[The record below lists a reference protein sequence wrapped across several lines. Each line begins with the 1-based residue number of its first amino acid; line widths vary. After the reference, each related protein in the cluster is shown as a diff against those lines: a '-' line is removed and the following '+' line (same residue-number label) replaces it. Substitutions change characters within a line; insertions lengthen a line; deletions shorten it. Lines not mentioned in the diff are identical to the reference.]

1 MPRKARPDD
10 TALAARKETE
20 MKLLAL
26 IDGNSL
32 LHRAFHALPPMNARD
47 GTPTGALFGFLSM
60 LLKVVAEEK
69 PDGLLVA
76 FDEHGP
82 TFRHEMFGEYKAGR
96 QETPDELRVQFPIL
110 RELLEKMRI
119 RTVSREGIEADDIL
133 GIFSRK
139 AAAEGVDSLLIT
151 GDKDALQLVSD
162 NVTLLLMKK
171 GISETLRVTPEV
183 LFELYG
189 VTPEGMIEVKSLMGD
204 ASDNIP
210 GVPGVGEKTALKL
223 IREYGTLDGVL
234 SHIDEIPG
242 AKLKERLR
250 ENGEQARLCLDLA
263 RIVVDPEKIGDV
275 SLADC
280 AFEPSQLNDGIDM
293 LRALE
298 LRNIISRLPEKK
310 QEQKEPKEKRR
321 EIEAKALSG
330 KEAVAGILPA
340 LLAADELSF
349 VLADSLTI
357 ATNSGE
363 QFSLPV
369 SEQLTLLSDADSPKE
384 LLAALGPA
392 FSAEKPKKILYDAK
406 QWMHLLFEAG
416 IPLRGLSFDPMIAA
430 YLLRPSRPDYSLAEL
445 CESQGKPCAAALF
458 TVRDEMEEQLAAQGM
473 KELYEKIE
481 LPLIT
486 VLFDMENAGFA
497 LDPSVLKDMG
507 VRFTSEIEALSK
519 EIYGL
524 AGEEFNI
531 LSPKQLGAV
540 LFEKLGLP
548 YSKKTKTGYSTD
560 ADTLEYLS
568 TLHPVAEK
576 VLEYRKLTK
585 LKSTYIDGLLSAL
598 GQDGRVHTRFN
609 QTVAST
615 GRISSAEPNLQ
626 NIPVRTALGREIRKA
641 FVASPGNLL
650 IGGDYSQI
658 ELRVLAHMAG
668 DERMAEAFRLGQ
680 DIHTRTAATVFGTPL
695 EQVTQEQRSA
705 AKAVNFGIVYGISDY
720 GLSQNLGI
728 PRRQAGEYIK
738 AYLDNFSKVREFMQ
752 KTVEDAKKTGYAET
766 IFGRRRDIPELKSTN
781 FNTRSFGERAAM
793 NAPIQGTAAD
803 IIKLAMVNLE
813 RALKEG
819 GFAAKL
825 VLQIHDELIVDC
837 PKNEAPRVERLLKEV
852 MEGVARLSV
861 PLVADVRSGK
871 SWYDTK

>member
-1 MPRKARPDD
+1 
-10 TALAARKETE
+10 

-32 LHRAFHALPPMNARD
+32 LHRAFHALPPMSTRE

-60 LLKVVAEEK
+60 LLKVVAEEQ

-82 TFRHEMFGEYKAGR
+82 TFRHEMFGDYKAGR
-96 QETPDELRVQFPIL
+96 QETPDELRVQFPLL
-110 RELLEKMRI
+110 RELLKEMKI
-119 RTVSREGIEADDIL
+119 HTLSKEGLEADDIL

-139 AAAEGVDSLLIT
+139 ASAAGVHSLLVT
-151 GDKDALQLVSD
+151 GDRDALQLVDD
-162 NVTLLLMKK
+162 NTTLLLTKK
-171 GISETLRVTPEV
+171 GISETLRVTPQV

-189 VTPEGMIEVKSLMGD
+189 VTPSGMIEVKGLMGD
-204 ASDNIP
+204 SSDNIP

-223 IREYGTLDGVL
+223 IREYGTVDQVL
-234 SHIDEIPG
+234 KHIDEISGP
-242 AKLKERLR
+242 KLRERLR
-250 ENGEQARLCLDLA
+250 EHGEQARLSLDLA
-263 RIVVDPEKIGDV
+263 RIVVDPERIGDV
-275 SLADC
+275 SLSDC
-280 AFEPSQLNDGIDM
+280 SFEPSQLNGGIDM
-293 LRALE
+293 LRTLE
-298 LRNIISRLPEKK
+298 LRSIINRLPQKK
-310 QEQKEPKEKRR
+310 DEPKEAKVNKQ
-321 EIEAKALSG
+321 EIAAKVLSG
-330 KEAVAGILPA
+330 KEALAGILPKLRSA
-340 LLAADELSF
+340 NELSF
-349 VLADSLTI
+349 VLADALTI
-357 ATNSGE
+357 ATDDGE
-363 QFSLPV
+363 QFALPV
-369 SEQLTLLSDADSPKE
+369 SEQLTLLSDADSPTE
-384 LLAALGPA
+384 LFSILGPV

-406 QWMHLLFEAG
+406 QWMHMLSEVG
-416 IPLRGLSFDPMIAA
+416 IPLRGLAFDPMIAA
-430 YLLRPSRPDYSLAEL
+430 YLLHPSRSNYSLADI
-445 CESQGKPCAAALF
+445 CQDHGPACAATLF
-458 TVRDEMEEQLAAQGM
+458 AVRDEMEQQLDAQGM
-473 KELYEKIE
+473 KELHDTIE

-486 VLFDMENAGFA
+486 VLFDMEHTGFA
-497 LDPSVLKDMG
+497 LDSTVLKEMG
-507 VRFTSEIEALSK
+507 IRFIGEIEALSK
-519 EIYGL
+519 EIYAL

-531 LSPKQLGAV
+531 LSPKQLGAI

-560 ADTLEYLS
+560 ADTLEFLS
-568 TLHPVAEK
+568 ALHPVAER

-585 LKSTYIDGLLSAL
+585 LKSTYIDGLLAAL

-626 NIPVRTALGREIRKA
+626 NIPVRTPLGREIRKA

-650 IGGDYSQI
+650 VGGDYSQI

-668 DERMAEAFRLGQ
+668 DETMAEAFRLGQ
-680 DIHTRTAATVFGTPL
+680 DIHTRTAAAVFGVPL
-695 EQVTQEQRSA
+695 DQVTSEQRSA

-728 PRRQAGEYIK
+728 SRKQAGEYIR
-738 AYLDNFSKVREFMQ
+738 AYLDRYSKVRDFMQ
-752 KTVEDAKKTGYAET
+752 KTVEEAKKTGYAQT
-766 IFGRRRDIPELKSTN
+766 LFGRRRDIPELKSRN

-803 IIKLAMVNLE
+803 IIKLAMVALD

-837 PKNEAPRVERLLKEV
+837 PTNEVPQVERLLKEV
-852 MEGVARLSV
+852 MEGVASLSV

-871 SWYDTK
+871 NWYDTK

>member
-1 MPRKARPDD
+1 
-10 TALAARKETE
+10 

-32 LHRAFHALPPMNARD
+32 LHRAFHALPPMNAKD

-82 TFRHEMFGEYKAGR
+82 TFRHELFGEYKAGR

-119 RTVSREGIEADDIL
+119 RTVSKEGIEADDIL

-139 AAAEGVDSLLIT
+139 AAAEGVKSLLVT
-151 GDKDALQLVSD
+151 GDKDALQLVAE

-204 ASDNIP
+204 SSDNIP

-223 IREYGTLDGVL
+223 IREYGTLDEVL
-234 SHIDEIPG
+234 NHIDEIPG

-250 ENGEQARLCLDLA
+250 ENGGQARLCLDLA
-263 RIVVDPEKIGDV
+263 RIIVDPEKIGEI
-275 SLADC
+275 SLSDC
-280 AFEPSQLNDGIDM
+280 AFEPSWLNGGIDM

-310 QEQKEPKEKRR
+310 QEQTGTKAKKK
-321 EIEAKALSG
+321 EIEAKTLSG

-340 LLAADELSF
+340 LLEAKELSF
-349 VLADSLTI
+349 VLADALTI
-357 ATNSGE
+357 ATDSGE
-363 QFSLPV
+363 QLSLPV
-369 SEQLTLLSDADSPKE
+369 SEQLTLLSDADSPQE
-384 LLAALGPA
+384 LMAALGPV
-392 FSAEKPKKILYDAK
+392 FSVEKPKKILYDAK

-416 IPLRGLSFDPMIAA
+416 ITLRGLAFDPMIAS

-458 TVRDEMEEQLAAQGM
+458 AVRDEMEGQLAAQGM

-481 LPLIT
+481 LPLVT
-486 VLFDMENAGFA
+486 VLFDMEIAGFA

-507 VRFTSEIEALSK
+507 VRFASEIEALSK
-519 EIYGL
+519 EICGL

-568 TLHPVAEK
+568 SLHPVAER

-585 LKSTYIDGLLSAL
+585 LKSTYIDGLLAAL
-598 GQDGRVHTRFN
+598 GSDGRVHTRFN

-668 DERMAEAFRLGQ
+668 DERMAEAFELGQ
-680 DIHTRTAATVFGTPL
+680 DIHARTAATVFGTPL

-728 PRRQAGEYIK
+728 SRKQAGEYIK
-738 AYLDNFSKVREFMQ
+738 AYLDNYSKVRDFMQ
-752 KTVEDAKKTGYAET
+752 KTVEDAKQTGYAET
-766 IFGRRRDIPELKSTN
+766 LFGRRRDIPELKSTN

-813 RALKEG
+813 KALKEG

-837 PKNEAPRVERLLKEV
+837 PKNEVERVERLLKEV
-852 MEGVARLSV
+852 MEGVARLCV